1 MIKKYLFN
9 KTLKNNKNKEKFM
22 KIKFK
27 LLKNIKKKS
36 TISCPH
42 YLIFIILKHR
52 SRIACKVKKKEMY
65 FYVYNI
71 LPSLPPPDSYIIN

>member
-27 LLKNIKKKS
+27 LLKNIKK
-36 TISCPH
+36 T
-42 YLIFIILKHR
+42 
-52 SRIACKVKKKEMY
+52 
-65 FYVYNI
+65 
-71 LPSLPPPDSYIIN
+71 

>member
-42 YLIFIILKHR
+42 YLIFIILIDALSKNL
-52 SRIACKVKKKEMY
+52 SSFSV
-65 FYVYNI
+65 
-71 LPSLPPPDSYIIN
+71 